1 MGFTDE
7 EAFARCRNCGS
18 GKVAKSEAK
27 ARGLE
32 SVREMQERKARARA
46 VGRSGGGRAGREA
59 PCGAVCFFA
68 VGARCTLPRARQIV
82 RVPKRRDAPGCSG
95 TRLTQGEAE
104 RASAAPSRPFRTP
117 AGGFLSKSLTSLF
130 LIKLI
135 RLFSSF
141 GPVPHSI
148 AQSVFLML
156 LSCSYRLCYSVSFR
170 TKSRLL

>member
-1 MGFTDE
+1 MSQLWLWQ
-7 EAFARCRNCGS
+7 S
-18 GKVAKSEAK
+18 GQI
-27 ARGLE
+27 RGQ
-32 SVREMQERKARARA
+32 STRVGERQGDAGAERAGRA
-46 VGRSGGGRAGREA
+46 VGRSGGGRAPREA
-59 PCGAVCFFA
+59 RRGAVCFFA

-117 AGGFLSKSLTSLF
+117 AGGFPSKSLTSLF

-156 LSCSYRLCYSVSFR
+156 LSCSYHLCYSVSFR